1 MMARRSN
8 RPGSAS
14 FSAMPTAALNQ
25 TPMPKPAEARAF
37 FICAKNGV

>member
-14 FSAMPTAALNQ
+14 FSAMPTMALNQ
-25 TPMPKPAEARAF
+25 TLMPRPVETKAL